1 MSDDLAPS
9 TELAV
14 QTDDLAGVDMPPA
27 LAAIRQSIAASLD
40 DLNALVAAGDVEAIL
55 VGVAVLDT
63 IRRDIGV
70 LRQAA
75 GNAAADLMPEKMMAI
90 DNVGLFERKASAKR
104 TTDWDAILSAV
115 RARALVDSDTGE
127 MVESPSVAVDRMMEL
142 VQAIVPLYKS
152 TAAKQ
157 GGLSAAAI
165 DKDAV
170 QDTEW
175 KPADVVYRPAKK

>member
-1 MSDDLAPS
+1 MSDDS
-9 TELAV
+9 TTGTELV
-14 QTDDLAGVDMPPA
+14 IQTDDLAGVSMPPA

-40 DLNALVAAGDVEAIL
+40 DLNDLVAAGDVEAIL

-63 IRRDIGV
+63 IRRDIGM

-75 GNAAADLMPEKMMAI
+75 GTAAADLMPDKMVAI
-90 DNVGLFERKASAKR
+90 DNVGLFERKAAAKR

-127 MVESPSVAVDRMMEL
+127 MVESPSVAVDRLLEL

-152 TAAKQ
+152 TGAKQ
-157 GGLSAAAI
+157 GGLAAAAI